1 MKLSDETAAIF
12 NFIHTLHS
20 ENTNE
25 SYILFRKNL
34 RALENRDTVVLKTT
48 ASTIFVIN
56 YLINKKVSR
65 QYENL
70 VTAALKCIYEINEA
84 ILNWKKTKYFNSCFS
99 ILYFSLHS

>member
-1 MKLSDETAAIF
+1 MNHIF
-12 NFIHTLHS
+12 YLEKF
-20 ENTNE
+20 
-25 SYILFRKNL
+25 

-84 ILNWKKTKYFNSCFS
+84 ILNWKKTK
-99 ILYFSLHS
+99 